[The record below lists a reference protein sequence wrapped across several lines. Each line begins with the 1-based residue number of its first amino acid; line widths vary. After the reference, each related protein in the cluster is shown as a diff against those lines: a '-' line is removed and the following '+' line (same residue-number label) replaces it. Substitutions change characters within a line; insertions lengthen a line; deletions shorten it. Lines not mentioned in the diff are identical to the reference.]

1 MIAVASAMA
10 VTVAMAA
17 LLAVLAVAAA
27 AAALAARVCR
37 PDVLVGI
44 ERAPLSATA
53 VGGVSSIPEPRR
65 SRGVR
70 HCTLVSCGG
79 LHDGLDAARH
89 ASRRARSFPT
99 LACLSSIRLI
109 VALVVLNALLVVDLL
124 LDNIEAPPPLA
135 PRLPGRNDIAVLRL
149 WEKRA

>member
-1 MIAVASAMA
+1 MIAVAPTMA

-44 ERAPLSATA
+44 ARAPLSATS
-53 VGGVSSIPEPRR
+53 VGGVSSIPEPQRA
-65 SRGVR
+65 RGVH
-70 HCTLVSCGG
+70 HCTLVSCSG
-79 LHDGLDAARH
+79 LDDGLDAARH
-89 ASRRARSFPT
+89 ANRARSLPT

-124 LDNIEAPPPLA
+124 LHNIESPPPLA
-135 PRLPGRNDIAVLRL
+135 PRLPGRNDIAVLQL

>member
-1 MIAVASAMA
+1 MAVA
-10 VTVAMAA
+10 VAA
-17 LLAVLAVAAA
+17 LLAMLAVPAA
-27 AAALAARVCR
+27 AAALATRVCR

-44 ERAPLSATA
+44 ARAPLSATA
-53 VGGVSSIPEPRR
+53 VGGVSSIPEP
-65 SRGVR
+65 RGVR

-89 ASRRARSFPT
+89 ASRARSLPT
-99 LACLSSIRLI
+99 LACLSSFRLI

-124 LDNIEAPPPLA
+124 LHNIESPPPLA
-135 PRLPGRNDIAVLRL
+135 PRLPGRNDIAVLQL